1 MKSIKIFLIFVV
13 FVFSTQGYLHAQNS
27 KSEYSFVNI
36 EQENTQRAVSTIV
49 QDSMGLIWMG
59 TNGVGLRKYN
69 GIDITTYTQDVNDS
83 KSLSN
88 SLIFTS
94 YIDSSDRLWVGTET
108 GLDVY
113 DRELDIFN
121 AVQLK
126 DGTALEGG
134 VLINAIQDGIN
145 GELLVG
151 SYYHGV
157 FRVDPET
164 LRSESIPFQ
173 STLAKSVIQVTGILK
188 SVSGKIFIA
197 TNHGLFE
204 YDGVKIMPS
213 QILND
218 YNKRIKNPNRN
229 IITMFQDKEGAIW
242 LGTFSDGLIKVKL
255 QPSGNY
261 KINNY
266 PISQQRVLAIDQAGD
281 GNIICGTE
289 NDGLFVLSTDGTL
302 IKNYRYDKTDVHSV
316 KSNSIWSVFV
326 DNQERIW
333 IGYYNK
339 GVGVYDKLYDKF
351 NNNESLYHINNSLIL
366 SSVTAIV
373 SDEEGRLWFGL
384 DGGGID
390 VYDSVEEKIVHL
402 KDNQNPIAKNL
413 NAVAVT
419 GMFFDSQNNLWVGT
433 WDSGIYFLPKN
444 TSTFINYTTSNTNG
458 GLTNNRIMT
467 FDEDKNG
474 IIWIGSYEEG
484 VHSYEPKTK
493 KFTSHNTQIFNDTLP
508 SHGEVR
514 KLLVDSND
522 FLWIGTTGGLF
533 KIPIDF
539 SPGEKVISLVERM
552 YADTGQHLLVDRVV
566 SLFEDSRKIIWI
578 GTNGGGVCKYNSQED
593 TFTWYGQK
601 DGLGQGTIASIQ
613 EDDNGDIWLSGNNGI
628 SRLNVEKEDFKNFNV
643 HDGLLAN
650 DFNYNSA
657 YKDDSGILYF
667 GSYEG
672 VNSINPKKLS
682 FNNILPRVYFTDFKL
697 FNKSVIPNVEESP
710 LKKVIGKTE
719 RITLN
724 HKQSVFSIEYA
735 GINFTRPKKNQ
746 YAYFLQGFD
755 NRWNYVGENRSATYT
770 NLPPGDYVFKVKAAN
785 NDGVWNETPKTLG
798 LTILAP
804 WWSTN
809 LAILGYVLILLL
821 ITYFLVNLTSQRIR
835 EKRMV
840 QFEREKR
847 LQEEVLNDRKIQFFT
862 NISHEFR
869 TPLTLILNP
878 LEDILGE
885 SGPAFSKKV
894 MEKLGIIYKNTNR
907 LKRLIDELMDFR
919 KLDINK
925 LNVKVSELE
934 AVGFVKEITHHFE
947 EEAMQ
952 KNIQLLVESEEPPI
966 TLWSDPSMLEKVIFN
981 ILSNAFKITPEQG
994 EITVSVFKT
1003 INKIVFPHIDENEM
1017 YQALEISVEDT
1028 GSGIGQEDLKKVF
1041 ERFYQ
1046 VEKMNSQ
1053 YYGGTGIGLEVVKS
1067 FVDLL
1072 KGKIEVESEE
1082 GVGTKFGIFLPM
1094 GNAHFKPSELFLS
1107 PKPVSETMQPIVA
1120 TEDIV
1125 DRFVSPGS
1133 AITLL
1138 IVEDNAELRTYLRN
1152 ELKEFYTVIEAVN
1165 GTEGVKAAE
1174 KRTPDIILTDV
1185 VMPEMD
1191 GFEFCRRIREDLKTS
1206 HIPILMLTA
1215 KTMTDDWVKGIDSGA
1230 DIYLTKPF
1238 EMTVL
1243 KAQLKQILSS
1253 RQVLFNKYLN
1263 DSGNVKVPENTS
1275 ELDKSF
1281 IAKVLK
1287 YITVNLS
1294 DENLNV
1300 EQLAEEVNLSR
1311 SQLYRKI
1318 KALTGY
1324 SANEFLRNI
1333 RLEKAKQMIETGNE
1347 SISEVCFKVG
1357 FSSPSY
1363 FTKCFKAHFGFLPT
1377 EVK

>member
-1 MKSIKIFLIFVV
+1 MKWIKIFLISMFC
-13 FVFSTQGYLHAQNS
+13 VFSAQGFLYAQNS
-27 KSEYSFVNI
+27 NTDYTFINI
-36 EQENTQRAVSTIV
+36 EQDNTQRAVSTIV

-59 TNGVGLRKYN
+59 TNGVGLKKYN

-88 SLIFTS
+88 SIIFTS
-94 YIDSSDRLWVGTET
+94 YVDSSNRLWVGTET
-108 GLDVY
+108 GLDLY
-113 DRELDIFN
+113 DRDLDIFI
-121 AVQLK
+121 AVQLQNK
-126 DGTALEGG
+126 TVLQRG
-134 VLINAIQDGIN
+134 VLINAIQEGIN

-151 SYYHGV
+151 SYYNGV
-157 FRVDPET
+157 FRVNPKT
-164 LRSESIPFQ
+164 LQSESIPFQ
-173 STLAKSVIQVTGILK
+173 STLSKSDIQVTNILK
-188 SVSGKIFIA
+188 SVSGKIFVA

-204 YDGVKIMPS
+204 YDGVRILPS
-213 QILND
+213 QILSD
-218 YNKRIKNPNRN
+218 YDKKN
-229 IITMFQDKEGAIW
+229 IDLDISILTMFQDKEGAVW
-242 LGTFSDGLIKVKL
+242 LGTFSDGLIKIK
-255 QPSGNY
+255 QQSSGEY
-261 KINNY
+261 EINNY
-266 PISQQRVLAIDQAGD
+266 SISEQRILSIAQASD
-281 GNIICGTE
+281 GNILCGTE
-289 NDGLFVLSTDGTL
+289 NDGLYVLDTDGTL
-302 IKNYRYDKTDVHSV
+302 IKNYRYDKSDIHSI
-316 KSNSIWSVFV
+316 KSNSIWSVYV
-326 DNQERIW
+326 DKQERIW

-339 GVGVYDKLYDKF
+339 GVGVHDRLYNKF
-351 NNNESLYHINNSLIL
+351 NDNINLYQINNALIL
-366 SSVTAIV
+366 TSVTAIV
-373 SDEEGRLWFGL
+373 SDKKDRLWFGL
-384 DGGGID
+384 DGGGVD
-390 VYDSVEEKIVHL
+390 VYDAKKKKIIHL
-402 KDNQNPIAKNL
+402 KDDQNPIAKNL
-413 NAVAVT
+413 DAAAVT
-419 GMFFDSQNNLWVGT
+419 AMFFDSQNNLWVGT
-433 WDSGIYFLPKN
+433 WDSGIYFLQEN
-444 TSTFINYTTSNTNG
+444 TSEFINYTSSNTNG

-484 VHSYEPKTK
+484 IHSYEPKTK
-493 KFTSHNTQIFNDTLP
+493 KFTAHNAQIFNDRIP
-508 SHGEVR
+508 SQGEVR
-514 KLLVDSND
+514 KVLVDSND
-522 FLWIGTTGGLF
+522 FLWIGTTGGLY
-533 KIPIDF
+533 KIPTNF
-539 SPGEKVISLVERM
+539 SAGEKVVSLVEFM
-552 YADTGQHLLVDRVV
+552 YATNRQNLIVDRVV
-566 SLFEDSRKIIWI
+566 SLFEDSRNMIWI
-578 GTNGGGVCKYNSQED
+578 GTTGGGLCQYNPQED
-593 TFTWYGQK
+593 SFTWYSQK
-601 DGLGQGTIASIQ
+601 EGLGQENIASIQ
-613 EDDNGDIWLSGNNGI
+613 EDDKGDIWLSGNNGI
-628 SRLNVEKEDFKNFNV
+628 SRLNVGESEFKNFDV
-643 HDGLLAN
+643 HDGLFAN

-657 YKDDSGILYF
+657 YKDESGTLYF

-672 VNSINPKKLS
+672 VNSIDPENLN
-682 FNNILPRVYFTDFKL
+682 FNQNMPQVYFTDFKL
-697 FNKSVIPNVEESP
+697 FNKSVVPNVKDSP
-710 LKKVIGKTE
+710 LSKVIGRTE
-719 RITLN
+719 KITLKHN
-724 HKQSVFSIEYA
+724 QSVFSIDYA
-735 GINFTRPKKNQ
+735 GINFTRPQKNQ

-755 NRWNYVGENRSATYT
+755 NRWNYVGETRSATYT
-770 NLPPGDYVFKVKAAN
+770 NLPVGDYVFKVKAAN
-785 NDGVWNETPKTLG
+785 NDGFWSETPKTLR

-809 LAILGYVLILLL
+809 TAITLYILAAFLIS
-821 ITYFLVNLTSQRIR
+821 YFLAKFANQRVQ

-878 LEDILGE
+878 LEDIIRDPGT
-885 SGPAFSKKV
+885 SFSQKMK
-894 MEKLGIIYKNTNR
+894 EKLGIIHKNTSR

-934 AVGFVKEITHHFE
+934 AVSFVNEITGHFE
-947 EEAMQ
+947 EEAIL
-952 KNIQLLVESEEPPI
+952 KDIHFLIESEETAI

-981 ILSNAFKITPEQG
+981 ILSNAFKITPDRG
-994 EITVSVFKT
+994 IITVSIFRCANEIIFPL
-1003 INKIVFPHIDENEM
+1003 INETESF
-1017 YQALEISVEDT
+1017 QALEISIEDT
-1028 GSGIGQEDLKKVF
+1028 GTGIGKKDLEKVF

-1067 FVDLL
+1067 FLDLL
-1072 KGKIEVESEE
+1072 KGKIIVESEE
-1082 GVGTKFGIFLPM
+1082 GLGTKFRIFLPL
-1094 GNAHFKPSELFLS
+1094 GNAHFMPGELFL
-1107 PKPVSETMQPIVA
+1107 KPSVGTNEVYSVEA
-1120 TEDIV
+1120 GEDIV
-1125 DRFVSPGS
+1125 NQFSENGAVT
-1133 AITLL
+1133 TLL
-1138 IVEDNAELRTYLRN
+1138 IVEDNAELRAYLKS
-1152 ELKEFYTVIEAVN
+1152 ELIGNYKVVEAVN
-1165 GTEGVKAAE
+1165 GNEALKAAE
-1174 KRTPDIILTDV
+1174 KIIPDIILSDV

-1191 GFEFCRRIREDLKTS
+1191 GLEFCRNIRENLKTS

-1263 DSGNVKVPENTS
+1263 DSNNVKVPENTS
-1275 ELDKSF
+1275 ELDKNF

-1324 SANEFLRNI
+1324 SAIEFLRNI

-1377 EVK
+1377 ELK

>member
-1 MKSIKIFLIFVV
+1 MKWIKIFLISMFC
-13 FVFSTQGYLHAQNS
+13 VFSTQGFLHAQNS
-27 KSEYSFVNI
+27 KPEYTFVNI
-36 EQENTQRAVSTIV
+36 EQNNTQRAVSTIV
-49 QDSMGLIWMG
+49 QDSMGFIWMG
-59 TNGVGLRKYN
+59 TNGVGLKKYN
-69 GIDITTYTQDVNDS
+69 GIDITTYTKDFNDE

-88 SLIFTS
+88 SLIYTS

-113 DRELDIFN
+113 NRDLDNFN
-121 AVQLK
+121 AVQLDDK
-126 DGTALEGG
+126 QGLEDGI
-134 VLINAIQDGIN
+134 LIKTIQEGIN

-157 FRVDPET
+157 FRIDPET
-164 LRSESIPFQ
+164 LRSEPIPFQ
-173 STLAKSVIQVTGILK
+173 STLAKSSIQVTGIIK
-188 SVSGKIFIA
+188 SASGKIFVT
-197 TNHGLFE
+197 TNYGLFE
-204 YDGVKIMPS
+204 YDGVKVVPS
-213 QILND
+213 QVLND
-218 YNKRIKNPNRN
+218 YYEQIKNPNKN
-229 IITMFQDKEGAIW
+229 IITIFQDREGAIW
-242 LGTFSDGLIKVKL
+242 LGTFTDGLIKIKQ
-255 QPSGNY
+255 QPSGGY

-266 PISQQRVLAIDQAGD
+266 PISQQRILSIAQASD

-289 NDGLFVLSTDGTL
+289 NDGLYVLDTEGAS
-302 IKNYRYDKTDVHSV
+302 IRNYRYNKSDVHSV
-316 KSNSIWSVFV
+316 QSNSIWSVFV
-326 DNQERIW
+326 DKQERIW

-351 NNNESLYHINNSLIL
+351 NDTESLFEINNSLIL
-366 SSVTAIV
+366 PSVTGIV
-373 SDEEGRLWFGL
+373 SDEQGRLWFGL

-390 VYDSVEEKIVHL
+390 VYDSKDKSIVHL
-402 KDNQNPIAKNL
+402 KDDQNPIAN
-413 NAVAVT
+413 NIDAAAIA
-419 GMFFDSQNNLWVGT
+419 GIFFDSQNNLWVGT
-433 WDSGIYFLPKN
+433 WNSGIYFLPKN
-444 TSTFINYTTSNTNG
+444 SSTFINYTTSNTNG

-484 VHSYEPKTK
+484 LHSYNPKTK
-493 KFTSHNTQIFNDTLP
+493 KITSHNAQIFPDKRP

-514 KLLVDSND
+514 IVLVDSID
-522 FLWIGTTGGLF
+522 FLWIGTTGGLY
-533 KIPIDF
+533 KIPADF
-539 SPGEKVISLVERM
+539 SPGEKVVSLVERM
-552 YADTGQHLLVDRVV
+552 YADKGQNLHVDRVI
-566 SLFEDSRKIIWI
+566 SLFEDSKNRIWI
-578 GTNGGGVCKYNSQED
+578 GTDGAGVCKYNPVAD

-601 DGLGQGTIASIQ
+601 DGLVQETIASIQ
-613 EDDNGDIWLSGNNGI
+613 EDDNGDIWISGNNGI
-628 SRLNVEKEDFKNFNV
+628 TRLNVEKAVFKNFNKD
-643 HDGLLAN
+643 DGLLAN
-650 DFNYNSA
+650 DFNYNST
-657 YKDDSGILYF
+657 YKDASGILYF

-672 VNSINPKKLS
+672 VNSIDPKNLS
-682 FNNILPRVYFTDFKL
+682 FNNYEPQVYFTDFKL
-697 FNKSVIPNVEESP
+697 FNKSVFPNAEESP
-710 LKKVIGKTE
+710 LKKVIGQTE
-719 RITLN
+719 KITLN
-724 HKQSVFSIEYA
+724 NKQSVFSIEYA

-746 YAYFLQGFD
+746 YAYYLQGFD

-785 NDGVWNETPKTLG
+785 NDGVWNVKPKTLR

-809 LAILGYVLILLL
+809 LAVLGYVLALLL
-821 ITYFLVNLTSQRIR
+821 ITYFLVNLASQRIR
-835 EKRMV
+835 EKRII

-847 LQEEVLNDRKIQFFT
+847 QQEEALNDRKIQFFT

-878 LEDILGE
+878 LEDILSE

-894 MEKLGIIYKNTNR
+894 IEKLGIIYKNTNR

-934 AVGFVKEITHHFE
+934 AVSFVKEITDHFE
-947 EEAMQ
+947 EEAIQ
-952 KNIQLLVESEEPPI
+952 KNVHLSVEADEPPI
-966 TLWSDPSMLEKVIFN
+966 ILWSDPSMLEKVIFN
-981 ILSNAFKITPEQG
+981 ILSNAFKITPDQG
-994 EITVSVFKT
+994 EITVSVYKSMQ
-1003 INKIVFPHIDENEM
+1003 KIVFPQIDENEAL
-1017 YQALEISVEDT
+1017 QALEISIEDT
-1028 GSGIGQEDLKKVF
+1028 GTGIGKDDLKKIF

-1082 GVGTKFGIFLPM
+1082 GVGTKFRIFLPM
-1094 GNAHFKPSELFLS
+1094 GNAHFKPSELFLN
-1107 PKPVSETMQPIVA
+1107 PKLEKREAQSAMA

-1125 DRFVSPGS
+1125 DRFTNEVSTT
-1133 AITLL
+1133 TLL
-1138 IVEDNAELRTYLRN
+1138 IVEDNAELRTYLKN

-1165 GTEGVKAAE
+1165 GIEGLKAAE

-1191 GFEFCRRIREDLKTS
+1191 GFEFCRRIRENLNTS

-1243 KAQLKQILSS
+1243 RAQLKQILSS

-1263 DSGNVKVPENTS
+1263 DSNNVKVPENTS

-1287 YITVNLS
+1287 YITANLA
-1294 DENLNV
+1294 DENLSV
-1300 EQLAEEVNLSR
+1300 EQLAEELNLSR

-1324 SANEFLRNI
+1324 TANEFLRNI

-1363 FTKCFKAHFGFLPT
+1363 FTKCFKAHFGLLPT
-1377 EVK
+1377 EIK